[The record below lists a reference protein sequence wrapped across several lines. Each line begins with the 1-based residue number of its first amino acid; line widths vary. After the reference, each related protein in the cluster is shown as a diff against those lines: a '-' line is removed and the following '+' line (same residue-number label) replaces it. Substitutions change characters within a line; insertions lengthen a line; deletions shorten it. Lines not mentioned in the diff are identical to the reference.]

1 MEIFWKTLFYLLNFA
16 AYPLLGWLMLNLLAT
31 GPHAVAD
38 LKYWILF
45 LILLF
50 LGVSTLSYLIAHSL
64 WGTGYGTML
73 LRNLA
78 MFAPLILG
86 FILLL

>member
-1 MEIFWKTLFYLLNFA
+1 METFWKILFYLLNFA
-16 AYPLLGWLMLNLLAT
+16 AYPALGWLMLNLLVGGLA
-31 GPHAVAD
+31 AAD

-45 LILLF
+45 LALVF
-50 LGVSTLSYLIAHSL
+50 LAVSTISYLIAHNL

-78 MFAPLILG
+78 MFAPLLIG
-86 FILLL
+86 FILL

>member
-1 MEIFWKTLFYLLNFA
+1 METFWKILFYLLNFA
-16 AYPLLGWLMLNLLAT
+16 AYPALGWLALNLLVGGLA
-31 GPHAVAD
+31 AAD
-38 LKYWILF
+38 LKYW
-45 LILLF
+45 LLF
-50 LGVSTLSYLIAHSL
+50 LVLIFLVVSTLSYLIAHNL

-78 MFAPLILG
+78 MFAPLLIG